1 MLGSENCRR
10 GRSKKGRR
18 MVKTVKNNLI
28 KLFVKCLLICLLMPY
43 PGSAISFAQGK
54 GQQQGPPPVPVRVAA
69 VERQKVSDQI
79 SLIGTAEAVAEST
92 VASEVSGVVEYF
104 PLKEGDFVKRNDL
117 LVRLNATYLKLRLKG
132 MHAARDSIQANLEKA
147 EKELSRLAELKKT
160 RSIAEK
166 NYDNAYYDVQALSKT
181 LLQREVEIEQ
191 LEYDIRQ
198 KEVRAPFSGFIAKE
212 HTQVGEWINP
222 GGPVV
227 TLLNLS
233 KIQITVDVPERYAVT
248 LSRKE
253 LVRIVVG
260 SVSAQPINGVISAI
274 LPKGDS
280 NSRTFPVRIRLDN
293 PGYKIKSGM
302 ESLVTFNLQDQKD
315 ALLVPKDAIVTS
327 GNDRLV
333 FMVADGRVIPAGVK
347 ILGYYQG
354 NVAIAGNLKAG
365 DLVVTRGNE
374 RLRPGQPV
382 QIQK

>member
-1 MLGSENCRR
+1 M
-10 GRSKKGRR
+10 
-18 MVKTVKNNLI
+18 TVKSNLMT
-28 KLFVKCLLICLLMPY
+28 LLVKYLLITLLVPY
-43 PGSAISFAQGK
+43 AGGAISFAQDK
-54 GQQQGPPPVPVRVAA
+54 RQQQGPPPVPVRVAV

-104 PLKEGDFVKRNDL
+104 PLKEGDFVKQDDL
-117 LVRLNATYLKLRLKG
+117 LVRLKSTYLKLRLKG

-147 EKELSRLAELKKT
+147 EKELSRFAELKKT

-181 LLQREVEIEQ
+181 LLQREAEIEQ

-248 LSRKE
+248 LSKKE

-260 SVSAQPINGVISAI
+260 SVSTQPITGGISAI

-302 ESLVTFNLQDQKD
+302 ESLVTFNLRDQKD

-333 FMVADGRVIPAGVK
+333 YMVADGRVIPAGVK
-347 ILGYYQG
+347 ILGYYDG

-365 DLVVTRGNE
+365 DQVVTRGNE